1 MSRPRLF
8 PPEITSSTVVDR
20 FFIMVNLTEVR
31 RSNSALKASAE
42 RLVAVF
48 AGATSGIGESTL
60 RALATNARYPI
71 VYIIGRNKVRASI
84 IIDECHLSCPE
95 GTFVFVQADLS
106 LLRNVD
112 VVCKRIMEETRKLDV
127 LFMSQG
133 YISFEG
139 RKG

>member
-1 MSRPRLF
+1 
-8 PPEITSSTVVDR
+8 
-20 FFIMVNLTEVR
+20 MVNLTEVR
-31 RSNSALKASAE
+31 LSKSALKASAE

-60 RALATNARYPI
+60 RALARNARYPI

-84 IIDECHLSCPE
+84 IIDECRLSCPE

-112 VVCKRIMEETRKLDV
+112 VVCKRIMEETRKLDI